1 MITSMF
7 FLPGT
12 MCDNC
17 TQTMLFCL
25 SNLLAIV
32 AGKDSYLMRNFRG
45 HNPEKGMVHPRKRSR
60 KRLITSDS
68 DDDDDYT
75 DKDYSIE
82 EDASKQLVLYD
93 LQTTRRQQR
102 EFQLAEPIYDSSPL
116 QQIPPKTKYG
126 GHSRVLPSIG
136 HYTVQ
141 CAQCF
146 KWRIVP
152 TKEKYEELRE
162 TISEELFV
170 CARAREWNRVL
181 SCDDPEDMSQDASRV
196 WAIDKPNIAQTPVG
210 WNREVRIRGEGCS
223 KFADVPSTAFFSET
237 SPSTLLNSFLHRI
250 IHGMIDL
257 VLDQSLCFSYNWY
270 LAENPFY
277 VRQGVY
283 LGQFSF
289 AIPKPLQED
298 YVRKRK
304 YSATTRELPDILE
317 PVEVN
322 PLCWAAPPTRRELL
336 QMGASASNPVDL
348 DDEPEVFEAAPM
360 HTNRRNLNQA
370 VPSWSGR
377 KKRAAASGEP
387 KKRTMQ
393 QDSAS
398 IRPPSPPSWPRRG
411 QPQRFPNDVEHVLL

>member
-1 MITSMF
+1 MF

-102 EFQLAEPIYDSSPL
+102 EFQLAEPIYDSTPL

-223 KFADVPSTAFFSET
+223 KFADVYYT
-237 SPSTLLNSFLHRI
+237 SPAGTTLRSMVEIER
-250 IHGMIDL
+250 
-257 VLDQSLCFSYNWY
+257 Y